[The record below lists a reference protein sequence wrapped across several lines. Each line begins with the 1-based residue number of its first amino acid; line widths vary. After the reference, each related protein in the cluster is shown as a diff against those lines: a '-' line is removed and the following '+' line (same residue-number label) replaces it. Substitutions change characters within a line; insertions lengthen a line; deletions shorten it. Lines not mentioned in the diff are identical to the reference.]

1 MIGLHDI
8 SCAQRPRK
16 PVTEVKTDVIQ
27 CSEWLPALS
36 DDDVTHLLRGLEETF
51 SVSEVEELL
60 KGTEVKTD
68 VIQCSEWLPALS
80 DDDVTHLLRGLEE
93 TFSVSE
99 VEELLK
105 GLEGVSAVGES
116 GEETPVISE
125 SGDCY
130 VDNEVRAVMSM
141 DIDDFIV

>member
-8 SCAQRPRK
+8 SCAQRSRK
-16 PVTEVKTDVIQ
+16 P
-27 CSEWLPALS
+27 A
-36 DDDVTHLLRGLEETF
+36 
-51 SVSEVEELL
+51 
-60 KGTEVKTD
+60 TEVKTD

-105 GLEGVSAVGES
+105 GLEGVSAVDES
-116 GEETPVISE
+116 GEEISVISKSGE
-125 SGDCY
+125 ETFSVSEVEELLKGLEGVSAVDESGEEISVISKSGDCY
-130 VDNEVRAVMSM
+130 VDSEVRAVMSM
-141 DIDDFIV
+141 DIDNFIV